1 MPTRRQLLNGMGA
14 LAIGGLTA
22 GSPLLKELIPP
33 AATAGRRPPRN
44 SVLLPACGVN
54 RGPAQLWPDISAAT
68 KGLAGF
74 RGYNTPE
81 QGVPATWPGPGAKP
95 IPAAAKLPV
104 ISIKPDIGKL
114 LTGALDARLSAFAA
128 LVPAGAMVTCWH
140 EGETAGNGLSA
151 GQVLALHQRA
161 RRIFKAASP
170 RCRYGQIVSCYTA
183 TRASGHYPLGQWMAP
198 GLDFYGLDGYQAA
211 ASHTAASVFGTAAS
225 QISRALGP
233 VRLAVTECNSVL
245 PASRPDWFRETWSW
259 ARAHGCL
266 TYFTFWYGAGTAT
279 PYAWLPDDSATISAL
294 AEINAASKG

>member
-1 MPTRRQLLNGMGA
+1 M
-14 LAIGGLTA
+14 
-22 GSPLLKELIPP
+22 
-33 AATAGRRPPRN
+33 
-44 SVLLPACGVN
+44 
-54 RGPAQLWPDISAAT
+54 
-68 KGLAGF
+68 
-74 RGYNTPE
+74 
-81 QGVPATWPGPGAKP
+81 PATWPGPGAKP
-95 IPAAAKLPV
+95 VPAAAKLPV
-104 ISIKPDIGKL
+104 ISIKPDIGEL
-114 LTGALDARLSAFAA
+114 LSGALDAQLSAFAA

-151 GQVLALHQRA
+151 GQVRALHARS

-170 RCRYGQIVSCYTA
+170 HCRYGQIVSCYTA

-233 VRLAVTECNSVL
+233 VQLAVTECNSVI
-245 PASRPDWFRETWSW
+245 PASRPKWFMDTWSW
-259 ARAHGCL
+259 AQAHGCL

-294 AEINAASKG
+294 AGINAASKG